1 MFHCLKSE
9 GPKNESRKNED
20 PKNEGRKNEE
30 RKNEGRKNDGR
41 KTEGPKHEGPKKR
54 RSPKNEGRKNEC
66 PKNEGPKNRRPKKRR
81 SKKRRFPAAPSRTP
95 PAPLSSPVEP
105 ADPTSDGV
113 CGNMTP
119 NGIAT
124 IPSRPPKFR
133 CLLLRIERNYSA
145 LRRRPT
151 ENRTRGRQHSP
162 FRAPG
167 ARRAVRAAPALRRPR
182 NTHTHAVLKSFF
194 GIFWS
199 CRARVLF
206 THPFASHI
214 FVSPSPDAY
223 ASESRTRF
231 RAPNSYDNMPPPIS
245 AATDVTTKRNAIQ

>member
-1 MFHCLKSE
+1 MVEK
-9 GPKNESRKNED
+9 PKAKGTKF
-20 PKNEGRKNEE
+20 PKNEGPQKTKAEKTNVQ
-30 RKNEGRKNDGR
+30 KTKVQKTKAP
-41 KTEGPKHEGPKKR
+41 KTEGPK
-54 RSPKNEGRKNEC
+54 N
-66 PKNEGPKNRRPKKRR
+66 RR

-95 PAPLSSPVEP
+95 PAPLSSPAEP

-133 CLLLRIERNYSA
+133 CLLLQIERNYSA

-151 ENRTRGRQHSP
+151 ENPTRGRQHSP

-182 NTHTHAVLKSFF
+182 NTHAHAVVKSFF

-231 RAPNSYDNMPPPIS
+231 RAPNSYDDMPPPIS
-245 AATDVTTKRNAIQ
+245 AATYVTTKRNAIR